1 MIQLFRNQKIRA
13 QEGARQLEISPQRFY
28 QLYSGYL
35 RAYAEG
41 RETDWE
47 PGVSG
52 GDHREEWSKAVIELL
67 NRLLSTKPPSSYSF
81 AASEVHRRHGMRLH
95 RATIRRW
102 ALQVGLAH
110 SDYGYR
116 PKAAVR
122 RWQCGEIGALW
133 QLDASPHRWWQ
144 GLKEPLPLLDILD
157 DCSRVITGTRIY
169 PRETLLAYFDFLPR
183 VFQEYGLPLAL
194 YVDFHSFFFANQP
207 EVLTELGKALRFY
220 GISLRYAPTPQ
231 AKGKIERHHLFW
243 QNRLPAFFAAEG
255 ITEIAEANHQINL
268 LRQHHNER
276 ETHRE
281 IGMVPQDAWQKAICE
296 KRSVLRAV
304 PVCSWWPYVW
314 SHRKIVSVGSDN
326 RVPVGTQRL
335 RIDKAPGSRV
345 VRCLHPN
352 GNVSYLEASPDPTK
366 RPVVLLQITSKHL

>member
-1 MIQLFRNQKIRA
+1 MQLFRNQKIRA
-13 QEGARQLEISPQRFY
+13 QEGSRQLEISPQRFY

-35 RAYAEG
+35 RACAER
-41 RETDWE
+41 REDEWE
-47 PGVSG
+47 PGISG
-52 GDHREEWSKAVIELL
+52 GDHREEWPKTVIELL
-67 NRLLSTKPPSSYSF
+67 NRLLSTTPPSSYSF
-81 AASEVHRRHGMRLH
+81 AASEVHRRHGIRLH
-95 RATIRRW
+95 RATVRRW
-102 ALQVGLAH
+102 AFRAGLAH

-144 GLKEPLPLLDILD
+144 GLKEPLPLLNILD

-169 PRETLLAYFDFLPR
+169 PRETLLAYFDFLPS

-207 EVLTELGKALRFY
+207 EVLTELGRALRFY

-255 ITEIAEANHQINL
+255 ITEIARANHQIHL
-268 LRQHHNER
+268 LRQHHNEQ
-276 ETHRE
+276 EIHRE
-281 IGMVPQDAWQKAICE
+281 IGMVPQNAWQKAIRE
-296 KRSVLRAV
+296 KRSVLRAM

-345 VRCLHPN
+345 IRCLHPN

-366 RPVVLLQITSKHL
+366 RPVILLQITSKHL